1 MPIATSPYT
10 PNDKAASNYRPYE
23 LPINDIYK
31 AIDAQNKFWDMGAER
46 VKQVYEN
53 ALDMPLTLNENKEVR
68 REYMEKAQKE
78 LTKLSTMNLSDP
90 SVQRKGFN
98 LFTPLFKDES
108 IAYDSELTK
117 TMNSI
122 YNDANSYRR
131 SKLSPTGPEGE
142 GYTQRNLAYALDG
155 FEEFNADTPRDPSLL
170 KDLHAKLGNKK
181 YMPYYNPQQEYDS
194 ILKHCKG
201 SSSEKQDV
209 ASNYLYFDATSK
221 SGASPSETANCF
233 MMGLSDKAKEQIGI
247 DGWAYYKMNP
257 HLLVEDHHSYAL
269 APQQGALDGIKGK
282 IAAYESI
289 TNPSKDEKEILKQL
303 KDMLPD
309 LQKSYDDR
317 EKEYAGMVGGD
328 ADKFIKSNFN
338 QIAAGIYLSK
348 QYLDLGEAFKGDK
361 VSHKVTANASGIAQF
376 NAIEKAY
383 AQEREHQYRMS
394 EMQEKYKLDVKIKQA
409 AGEIPIDNV
418 GMFHPKVTEATDT
431 NQGYNEQAFLNDQ
444 TAAHNVFTEA
454 NNTLKGYIKSKDPS
468 ATGEEYYLNYANE
481 QSKLPEEKR
490 DKRFMELMSAYNN
503 AKGVVSVMDVR
514 QKSINTIVN
523 DQITK
528 EQSKVLEQVITLSD
542 GTAVKVGQVG
552 GLPTTQRTTYY
563 GGTGSPLLMG
573 TSNQGKGTEIGS
585 YIINGKEY
593 KIGTPDFN
601 KIRDGFHKYMSTI
614 EPYQKIKDNLYNKSY
629 YDAHGFTTPRI
640 DPKKYANGAVEQM
653 IQNTLGVRGG
663 EDGKTGYKLLGHDEN
678 GQNLIVIPLDSDGN
692 EVSADLKRAT
702 QYERNVEPVN
712 IGGKQAL
719 KIPYRL
725 PEIPDLPNVAQR
737 TQINNLREFQVLMEG
752 MLKNKSG
759 YMSSEDLKTNDGT
772 SFPYSTF
779 SFETPSGGKVKV
791 SAIRANGRIMLAPS
805 RQLADGSWDDNYSS
819 FSTPEEL
826 ILYFRKDTKK

>member
-10 PNDKAASNYRPYE
+10 PNDYKAVSNYRPYE

-68 REYMEKAQKE
+68 RQYMEKAQKE

-131 SKLSPTGPEGE
+131 SKLSSTGPEGE

-170 KDLHAKLGNKK
+170 KDLHAKLGSKK

-201 SSSEKQDV
+201 SGSEKQDV
-209 ASNYLYFDATSK
+209 ASNYLYFDGTSK

-269 APQQGALDGIKGK
+269 GPQKGALDGIKGK
-282 IAAYESI
+282 IAAYENI
-289 TNPSKDEKEILKQL
+289 TNPSKEDKEILKQL

-317 EKEYAGMVGGD
+317 EKEYTQMVGGN
-328 ADKFIKSNFN
+328 ADNYIKGNFN

-348 QYLDLGEAFKGDK
+348 QYLDLGEAFKSDK

-376 NAIEKAY
+376 NAIEKFY
-383 AQEREHQYRMS
+383 AQEREHQYRML

-409 AGEIPIDNV
+409 AGEIPMDNV

-444 TAAHNVFTEA
+444 TAAHNVFEEA

-490 DKRFMELMSAYNN
+490 DKRFIELMTAYNN

-523 DQITK
+523 DQISK
-528 EQSKVLEQVITLSD
+528 EQQAVLNEVISLSD
-542 GTAVKVGQVG
+542 GNTLQVKDAINIWKSRITETQTQTGFTSG
-552 GLPTTQRTTYY
+552 GSRPTTQTITV
-563 GGTGSPLLMG
+563 GF
-573 TSNQGKGTEIGS
+573 NF
-585 YIINGKEY
+585 NGKTY
-593 KIGTPDFN
+593 KENDKDFW
-601 KIRDGFHKYMSTI
+601 KISDAIKKYTKTV

-678 GQNLIVIPLDSDGN
+678 GQNLIVIPLDAEGN
-692 EVSADLKRAT
+692 EVSADLERAT

-737 TQINNLREFQVLMEG
+737 TQINNLREFQVLMES

-759 YMSSEDLKTNDGT
+759 YVSSEDLKTNDGT

-805 RQLADGSWDDNYSS
+805 RQLPDGSWDDNYSS
-819 FSTPEEL
+819 FSTPEEV